1 MIYAPVRYNIVY
13 SEQAPVAQGIEQRTS
28 NPLVGGSNPPRRT
41 KIIGFGAACLRTL
54 CMVRQMHKIT
64 LIRGDGIGP
73 EIAEATVKIIEK
85 TGVKITWEEAVA
97 GQEALKNEGNPL
109 PEKTIAS
116 IRQNRLALKG
126 PLTTQVGK
134 GFRSINVA
142 LRREFGLFANLR
154 PVRSFSGVKS
164 LYQDLNLVVVR
175 ENTEDL
181 YAGIERQVGEDQAE
195 SIKVITRKAS
205 EKIAEFAFDYA
216 VKQGRKK
223 VTAIHKANI
232 MKLSDGLF
240 LKSVRGIAGGYPSI
254 AFNELIVDNAAMQLV
269 LNPYQF
275 DVIVA
280 PNLYGDILSD
290 LCAGLIGGLGLA
302 PAANIG
308 DEVSIFEPVH
318 GSAPDLA
325 GEKVANPTAMIL
337 SAVLML
343 RQIGE
348 IEAADRIEKA
358 LAAVIKK
365 GRHTTPDLGGSS
377 STLEMADAVIA
388 WLEKG

>member
-1 MIYAPVRYNIVY
+1 
-13 SEQAPVAQGIEQRTS
+13 
-28 NPLVGGSNPPRRT
+28 
-41 KIIGFGAACLRTL
+41 
-54 CMVRQMHKIT
+54 MHKIT

-73 EIAEATVKIIEK
+73 EIAEATIKIIDK

-109 PEKTIAS
+109 PEKTILS
-116 IRQNRLALKG
+116 IRQNGLALKG

-181 YAGIERQVGEDQAE
+181 YAGIERQVGADQAE

-205 EKIAEFAFDYA
+205 EKIAAFAFDYA
-216 VKQGRKK
+216 VQQGRKK

-240 LKSVRGIAGGYPSI
+240 LESVRGIAGGYPSI
-254 AFNELIVDNAAMQLV
+254 AFNDLIVDNAAMQLV

-308 DEVSIFEPVH
+308 DEASIFEPVH

-325 GEKVANPTAMIL
+325 GKKVANPTAMLL

-348 IEAADRIEKA
+348 IEAADRIEIA
-358 LAAVIKK
+358 LAAVIKT
-365 GRHTTPDLGGSS
+365 GRYTTPDLGGSS
-377 STLEMADAVIA
+377 STLQMADAVIA
-388 WLEKG
+388 LIERG

>member
-1 MIYAPVRYNIVY
+1 
-13 SEQAPVAQGIEQRTS
+13 
-28 NPLVGGSNPPRRT
+28 
-41 KIIGFGAACLRTL
+41 
-54 CMVRQMHKIT
+54 MHKIT

-73 EIAEATVKIIEK
+73 EIAEATLKIIDK
-85 TGVKITWEEAVA
+85 TGLKIAWEEAVA
-97 GQEALKNEGNPL
+97 GQEALKIEGDPL

-116 IRQNRLALKG
+116 IRSNGLALKG

-142 LRREFGLFANLR
+142 LRREFNLYANLR
-154 PVRSFSGVKS
+154 PVKSFRGVKS

-181 YAGIERQVGEDQAE
+181 YAGIERQVGANQAE
-195 SIKVITRKAS
+195 SIKVITRQAS
-205 EKIAEFAFDYA
+205 ERIARFAFDYA
-216 VKQGRKK
+216 LQQGRKK

-240 LKSVRGIAGGYPSI
+240 LEAVQGIASGYPGI
-254 AFNELIVDNAAMQLV
+254 VFNDLIVDNAAMQLV

-275 DVIVA
+275 EVIVA

-308 DEVSIFEPVH
+308 DQVSIFEPVH

-325 GEKVANPTAMIL
+325 GKKTANPTSMIL

-348 IEAADRIEKA
+348 VEAAERIEEALASVIEA
-358 LAAVIKK
+358 
-365 GRHTTPDLGGSS
+365 GRYTTPDLGGSS
-377 STLEMADAVIA
+377 STSEMADAVIA
-388 WLEKG
+388 KL

>member
-1 MIYAPVRYNIVY
+1 
-13 SEQAPVAQGIEQRTS
+13 
-28 NPLVGGSNPPRRT
+28 
-41 KIIGFGAACLRTL
+41 
-54 CMVRQMHKIT
+54 MHKIT
-64 LIRGDGIGP
+64 LIKGDGIGP
-73 EIAEATVKIIEK
+73 EIAEATIKIIEK

-97 GQEALKNEGNPL
+97 GQEAHKTEGDPL

-142 LRREFGLFANLR
+142 LRQEFGLFANLR

-181 YAGIERQVGEDQAE
+181 YAGIERQVGADQAE

-205 EKIAEFAFDYA
+205 EKIARFAFDYA
-216 VKQGRKK
+216 IQQGRKK

-240 LKSVRGIAGGYPSI
+240 LESVRGIASGYSSI
-254 AFNELIVDNAAMQLV
+254 FFNDLIVDNAAMQLV

-325 GEKVANPTAMIL
+325 GKKVANPTAMIL

-388 WLEKG
+388 EVEKG

>member
-1 MIYAPVRYNIVY
+1 
-13 SEQAPVAQGIEQRTS
+13 
-28 NPLVGGSNPPRRT
+28 
-41 KIIGFGAACLRTL
+41 
-54 CMVRQMHKIT
+54 MHKIT
-64 LIRGDGIGP
+64 LIKGDGIGP
-73 EIAEATVKIIEK
+73 EIAEATIKIIEK

-97 GQEALKNEGNPL
+97 GQEAHKTEGDPL

-134 GFRSINVA
+134 GLRSINVA
-142 LRREFGLFANLR
+142 LRQEFGLFANLR

-181 YAGIERQVGEDQAE
+181 YAGIERQVGADQAE

-205 EKIAEFAFDYA
+205 EKIARFAFDYA
-216 VKQGRKK
+216 IQQGRKK

-240 LKSVRGIAGGYPSI
+240 LESVRGIASGYSSI
-254 AFNELIVDNAAMQLV
+254 FFNDLIVDNAAMQLV

-325 GEKVANPTAMIL
+325 GKKVANPTAMIL

-388 WLEKG
+388 EVEKG

>member
-1 MIYAPVRYNIVY
+1 
-13 SEQAPVAQGIEQRTS
+13 
-28 NPLVGGSNPPRRT
+28 
-41 KIIGFGAACLRTL
+41 
-54 CMVRQMHKIT
+54 MHQVT

-73 EIAEATVKIIEK
+73 EIVEATLKIIEK
-85 TGVKITWEEAVA
+85 TGLKIAWEEAIA
-97 GQEALKNEGNPL
+97 GQEALKTEGDPL

-116 IRQNRLALKG
+116 IRRNGLALKG

-142 LRREFGLFANLR
+142 MRREFGLYANLR
-154 PVRSFSGVKS
+154 PIRSFSGVKA

-181 YAGIERQVGEDQAE
+181 YAGIERQVGADQAE
-195 SIKVITRKAS
+195 SIKVITRKGS
-205 EKIAEFAFDYA
+205 ERIARFAFEYA
-216 VKQGRKK
+216 LQQGRKK

-240 LKSVRGIAGGYPSI
+240 LEAVKSI
-254 AFNELIVDNAAMQLV
+254 ADLYPAITFNDLIVDNAAMQLV
-269 LNPYQF
+269 MNPYQF
-275 DVIVA
+275 EVIVA

-308 DEVSIFEPVH
+308 EEVSIFEPVH

-325 GEKVANPTAMIL
+325 GKKTANPTSMIL

-348 IEAADRIEKA
+348 LEAAERIEEA
-358 LAAVIKK
+358 LAAVLKA
-365 GRHTTPDLGGSS
+365 GLYTTPDLGGRS
-377 STLEMADAVIA
+377 STFEMADAI
-388 WLEKG
+388 LDKF

>member
-1 MIYAPVRYNIVY
+1 
-13 SEQAPVAQGIEQRTS
+13 
-28 NPLVGGSNPPRRT
+28 
-41 KIIGFGAACLRTL
+41 
-54 CMVRQMHKIT
+54 MHQVT

-73 EIAEATVKIIEK
+73 EIVEATLKIIEK
-85 TGVKITWEEAVA
+85 TGLKIAWEEALA
-97 GQEALKNEGNPL
+97 GQEALKTEGDPL

-116 IRQNRLALKG
+116 IRRNGLALKG

-142 LRREFGLFANLR
+142 MRREFGLYANLR
-154 PVRSFSGVKS
+154 PIRSFSGVKA

-181 YAGIERQVGEDQAE
+181 YAGIERQVGADQAE
-195 SIKVITRKAS
+195 SIKVITRKGS
-205 EKIAEFAFDYA
+205 ERIARFAFEYA
-216 VKQGRKK
+216 LQQGRKK

-240 LKSVRGIAGGYPSI
+240 LEAVKSI
-254 AFNELIVDNAAMQLV
+254 ADLYPAITFNDLIVDNAAMQLV
-269 LNPYQF
+269 MNPYQF
-275 DVIVA
+275 EVIVA

-308 DEVSIFEPVH
+308 DQVSIFEPVH

-325 GEKVANPTAMIL
+325 GKKTANPTSMIL

-348 IEAADRIEKA
+348 LEAAERIEEA
-358 LAAVIKK
+358 LAAVLKA
-365 GRHTTPDLGGSS
+365 GRYTTPDLGGSS
-377 STLEMADAVIA
+377 STFEMADAILA
-388 WLEKG
+388 KF

>member
-1 MIYAPVRYNIVY
+1 
-13 SEQAPVAQGIEQRTS
+13 
-28 NPLVGGSNPPRRT
+28 
-41 KIIGFGAACLRTL
+41 
-54 CMVRQMHKIT
+54 VRQMHKIT
-64 LIRGDGIGP
+64 LIKGDGIGP
-73 EIAEATVKIIEK
+73 EIAEATIKIIEK

-97 GQEALKNEGNPL
+97 GQEAHKTEGDPL

-142 LRREFGLFANLR
+142 LRQEFGLFANLR

-181 YAGIERQVGEDQAE
+181 YAGIERQVGADQAE

-205 EKIAEFAFDYA
+205 EKIARFAFDYA
-216 VKQGRKK
+216 IQQGRKK

-240 LKSVRGIAGGYPSI
+240 LESVRGIASGYSSI
-254 AFNELIVDNAAMQLV
+254 FFNDLIVDNAAMQLV

-325 GEKVANPTAMIL
+325 GKKVANPTAMVL

-348 IEAADRIEKA
+348 TDAADRIEKA
-358 LAAVIKK
+358 IAAVIKK

-388 WLEKG
+388 EVEKG

>member
-1 MIYAPVRYNIVY
+1 LFLEVR
-13 SEQAPVAQGIEQRTS
+13 
-28 NPLVGGSNPPRRT
+28 
-41 KIIGFGAACLRTL
+41 K
-54 CMVRQMHKIT
+54 MHKIT

-73 EIAEATVKIIEK
+73 EIAEATLKIIDK
-85 TGVKITWEEAVA
+85 TGLKIAWEEAVA
-97 GQEALKNEGNPL
+97 GQEALKIEGDPL

-116 IRQNRLALKG
+116 IRSNGLALKG

-142 LRREFGLFANLR
+142 LRREFNLYANLR
-154 PVRSFSGVKS
+154 PVKSFRGVKS

-181 YAGIERQVGEDQAE
+181 YAGIERQVGANQAE
-195 SIKVITRKAS
+195 SIKVITRQAS
-205 EKIAEFAFDYA
+205 ERIARFAFDYA
-216 VKQGRKK
+216 LQQGRKK

-240 LKSVRGIAGGYPSI
+240 LEAVQGIASGYPGI
-254 AFNELIVDNAAMQLV
+254 VFNDLIVDNAAMQLV

-275 DVIVA
+275 EVIVA

-308 DEVSIFEPVH
+308 DQVSIFEPVH

-325 GEKVANPTAMIL
+325 GKKTANPTSMIL

-348 IEAADRIEKA
+348 VEAAERIEEALASVIEA
-358 LAAVIKK
+358 
-365 GRHTTPDLGGSS
+365 GRYTTPDLGGSS
-377 STLEMADAVIA
+377 STSEMADAVIA
-388 WLEKG
+388 KL

>member
-1 MIYAPVRYNIVY
+1 
-13 SEQAPVAQGIEQRTS
+13 
-28 NPLVGGSNPPRRT
+28 
-41 KIIGFGAACLRTL
+41 
-54 CMVRQMHKIT
+54 MHRIT

-73 EIAEATVKIIEK
+73 EIAEATLKIIEK
-85 TGVKITWEEAVA
+85 TGIKITWEEAVA
-97 GQEALKNEGNPL
+97 GQDALKNEGNPL

-116 IRQNRLALKG
+116 IRRNKLALKG

-154 PVRSFSGVKS
+154 PVKSFRGVKS

-181 YAGIERQVGEDQAE
+181 YAGIERQIGADQAE

-205 EKIAEFAFDYA
+205 EKIAVFAFDYA
-216 VKQGRKK
+216 VQQGRKK

-240 LKSVRGIAGGYPSI
+240 LEAVRDIAKGYPGI
-254 AFNELIVDNAAMQLV
+254 VFNDLIVDNAAMQLV

-308 DEVSIFEPVH
+308 DQVSIFEPVH

-325 GEKVANPTAMIL
+325 GMKAANPTAMIL

-343 RQIGE
+343 RQLGE

-358 LAAVIKK
+358 LAAVIKT
-365 GRHTTPDLGGSS
+365 GRYTTPDLGGGG
-377 STLEMADAVIA
+377 STFEMADAVIA
-388 WLEKG
+388 KL

>member
-1 MIYAPVRYNIVY
+1 LFLEVR
-13 SEQAPVAQGIEQRTS
+13 
-28 NPLVGGSNPPRRT
+28 
-41 KIIGFGAACLRTL
+41 K
-54 CMVRQMHKIT
+54 MHKIT

-73 EIAEATVKIIEK
+73 EIAEATLKIIDK
-85 TGVKITWEEAVA
+85 TGLKIAWEEAVA
-97 GQEALKNEGNPL
+97 GQEALKIEGDPL

-116 IRQNRLALKG
+116 IRSNGLALKG

-142 LRREFGLFANLR
+142 LRREFNLYANLR
-154 PVRSFSGVKS
+154 PVKSFRGVKS

-181 YAGIERQVGEDQAE
+181 YAGIERQVGANQAE
-195 SIKVITRKAS
+195 SIKVITRQAS
-205 EKIAEFAFDYA
+205 ERIARFAFDYA
-216 VKQGRKK
+216 LQQGRKK

-240 LKSVRGIAGGYPSI
+240 LEAVQGIASGYPGI
-254 AFNELIVDNAAMQLV
+254 VFNDLIVDNAAMQLV

-275 DVIVA
+275 EVIVA

-308 DEVSIFEPVH
+308 DQVSIFEPVH

-325 GEKVANPTAMIL
+325 GKKTANPTSMIL

-348 IEAADRIEKA
+348 VEAAERIEEA
-358 LAAVIKK
+358 LAAVIEA
-365 GRHTTPDLGGSS
+365 GRYTTPDLGGSS
-377 STLEMADAVIA
+377 STSEMADAVIA
-388 WLEKG
+388 KL

>member
-1 MIYAPVRYNIVY
+1 MHIV
-13 SEQAPVAQGIEQRTS
+13 
-28 NPLVGGSNPPRRT
+28 
-41 KIIGFGAACLRTL
+41 
-54 CMVRQMHKIT
+54 T

-73 EIAEATVKIIEK
+73 EITEATVKILEK
-85 TGVKITWEEAVA
+85 SGVKISWEEAVA
-97 GQEALKNEGNPL
+97 GQEALKNDGNPL

-116 IRQNRLALKG
+116 IRSNGLALKG

-142 LRREFGLFANLR
+142 LRREFNLYANLR
-154 PVRSFSGVKS
+154 PIRSFSGVKA

-181 YAGIERQVGEDQAE
+181 YAGIERQVGADQAE
-195 SIKVITRKAS
+195 SIKIITRKAS
-205 EKIAEFAFDYA
+205 EKIARFAFDYA
-216 VKQGRKK
+216 VQQGRKK

-240 LKSVRGIAGGYPSI
+240 LEAVRGIAGGYPGI

-269 LNPYQF
+269 MNPYQF
-275 DVIVA
+275 EVIVA

-308 DEVSIFEPVH
+308 DQVSIFEPVH

-325 GEKVANPTAMIL
+325 GKKTANPTSMIL

-348 IEAADRIEKA
+348 VEAAVRIEEA
-358 LAAVIKK
+358 LAAVIKA
-365 GRHTTPDLGGSS
+365 GSHTTPDLGGGS
-377 STLEMADAVIA
+377 STFEMADAIITR
-388 WLEKG
+388 LEKG

>member
-1 MIYAPVRYNIVY
+1 MRKV
-13 SEQAPVAQGIEQRTS
+13 
-28 NPLVGGSNPPRRT
+28 
-41 KIIGFGAACLRTL
+41 
-54 CMVRQMHKIT
+54 T

-73 EIAEATVKIIEK
+73 EITEATLKIIEK
-85 TGVKITWEEAVA
+85 TGLKLTWEEVVA
-97 GQEALKNEGNPL
+97 GQEALKTEGDPL

-116 IRQNRLALKG
+116 IRRNGLALKG
-126 PLTTQVGK
+126 PLTTEVGK

-154 PVRSFSGVKS
+154 PVRSLSGVKA

-205 EKIAEFAFDYA
+205 EKIARFAFEYA
-216 VKQGRKK
+216 LQQGRKK

-240 LKSVRGIAGGYPSI
+240 LEAVRSIAAGYPVI
-254 AFNELIVDNAAMQLV
+254 IFNDLIVDNAAMQLV
-269 LNPYQF
+269 MNPYQF
-275 DVIVA
+275 EVIVA

-308 DEVSIFEPVH
+308 DHVAIFEPVH

-325 GEKVANPTAMIL
+325 GKKAANPTAMIL

-348 IEAADRIEKA
+348 VETADRVEKA
-358 LAAVIKK
+358 LAAVLKA
-365 GRHTTPDLGGSS
+365 GRFTTHDLGGSS
-377 STLEMADAVIA
+377 STFEMADAVIA
-388 WLEKG
+388 KL

>member
-1 MIYAPVRYNIVY
+1 
-13 SEQAPVAQGIEQRTS
+13 
-28 NPLVGGSNPPRRT
+28 
-41 KIIGFGAACLRTL
+41 
-54 CMVRQMHKIT
+54 MVRQMHKIT
-64 LIRGDGIGP
+64 LIKGDGIGP
-73 EIAEATVKIIEK
+73 EISEATLKIIDK
-85 TGVKITWEEAVA
+85 ADVKITWEEAVA

-116 IRQNRLALKG
+116 IRRNGLALKG
-126 PLTTQVGK
+126 PLTTEVGK

-142 LRREFGLFANLR
+142 LRQEFGLFANLR

-181 YAGIERQVGEDQAE
+181 YAGIERQVGADQAE

-205 EKIAEFAFDYA
+205 EKIAVFAFDYA
-216 VKQGRKK
+216 LQQGRKK

-240 LKSVRGIAGGYPSI
+240 LESVRGIAGGYPSI
-254 AFNELIVDNAAMQLV
+254 FFNDLIVDNAAMQLV

-325 GEKVANPTAMIL
+325 GKKVANPTAMIL
-337 SAVLML
+337 SAVLMM

-348 IEAADRIEKA
+348 TEAADRIEKA
-358 LAAVIKK
+358 IEAVINA
-365 GRHTTPDLGGSS
+365 GRYTTPDLGGHS
-377 STLEMADAVIA
+377 STLEMADAVMAMI
-388 WLEKG
+388 ERG

>member
-1 MIYAPVRYNIVY
+1 
-13 SEQAPVAQGIEQRTS
+13 
-28 NPLVGGSNPPRRT
+28 
-41 KIIGFGAACLRTL
+41 
-54 CMVRQMHKIT
+54 MHKVT

-73 EIAEATVKIIEK
+73 EITEATLKIIEK
-85 TGVKITWEEAVA
+85 TGLKLTWEEAVA
-97 GQEALKNEGNPL
+97 GQEALKTEGDPL

-116 IRQNRLALKG
+116 IRRNGLALKG
-126 PLTTQVGK
+126 PLTTEVGK

-154 PVRSFSGVKS
+154 PVRSFSGVKA

-205 EKIAEFAFDYA
+205 EKIARFAFEYA
-216 VKQGRKK
+216 LQQGRKK

-240 LKSVRGIAGGYPSI
+240 LEAVKSIAAGYPDI
-254 AFNELIVDNAAMQLV
+254 IFNDLIVDNAAMQLV
-269 LNPYQF
+269 MNPYQF
-275 DVIVA
+275 EVIVA

-308 DEVSIFEPVH
+308 DHVAIFEPVH

-325 GEKVANPTAMIL
+325 GKKAANPTAMIL

-348 IEAADRIEKA
+348 VETADRVEKA
-358 LAAVIKK
+358 LAAVLKA
-365 GRHTTPDLGGSS
+365 GRFTTHDLGGSS
-377 STLEMADAVIA
+377 STFEMADAVIA
-388 WLEKG
+388 KL

>member
-1 MIYAPVRYNIVY
+1 
-13 SEQAPVAQGIEQRTS
+13 
-28 NPLVGGSNPPRRT
+28 
-41 KIIGFGAACLRTL
+41 
-54 CMVRQMHKIT
+54 MHKIT
-64 LIRGDGIGP
+64 LIKGDGIGP
-73 EIAEATVKIIEK
+73 EIAEATIKIIEK
-85 TGVKITWEEAVA
+85 TGVKITWEEVVA
-97 GQEALKNEGNPL
+97 GQEALKTEGDPL

-142 LRREFGLFANLR
+142 LRQEFGLFANLR

-181 YAGIERQVGEDQAE
+181 YAGIERQVGADQAE

-205 EKIAEFAFDYA
+205 EKIARFAFDYA
-216 VKQGRKK
+216 IQQGRKK

-240 LKSVRGIAGGYPSI
+240 LESVRGIASGYSSI
-254 AFNELIVDNAAMQLV
+254 FFNDLIVDNAAMQLV

-325 GEKVANPTAMIL
+325 GKKVANPTAMVL

-348 IEAADRIEKA
+348 TDAADRIEKA
-358 LAAVIKK
+358 IAAVIKK

-388 WLEKG
+388 EVEKG

>member
-1 MIYAPVRYNIVY
+1 
-13 SEQAPVAQGIEQRTS
+13 
-28 NPLVGGSNPPRRT
+28 
-41 KIIGFGAACLRTL
+41 
-54 CMVRQMHKIT
+54 MHKIT
-64 LIRGDGIGP
+64 LIKGDGIGP
-73 EIAEATVKIIEK
+73 EIAEATIKIIEK

-97 GQEALKNEGNPL
+97 GQEAHKTEGDPL

-142 LRREFGLFANLR
+142 LRQEFGLFANLR

-181 YAGIERQVGEDQAE
+181 YAGIERQVGADQAE

-205 EKIAEFAFDYA
+205 EKIARFAFDYA
-216 VKQGRKK
+216 IQQGRKK

-240 LKSVRGIAGGYPSI
+240 LESVRGIASGYSSI
-254 AFNELIVDNAAMQLV
+254 FFNDLIVDNAAMQLV

-325 GEKVANPTAMIL
+325 GKKVANPTAMVL

-348 IEAADRIEKA
+348 TDAADRIEKA
-358 LAAVIKK
+358 IAAVIKK

-388 WLEKG
+388 EVEKG

>member
-1 MIYAPVRYNIVY
+1 
-13 SEQAPVAQGIEQRTS
+13 
-28 NPLVGGSNPPRRT
+28 
-41 KIIGFGAACLRTL
+41 
-54 CMVRQMHKIT
+54 MHTVT

-73 EIAEATVKIIEK
+73 EIVEATVKILEK

-97 GQEALKNEGNPL
+97 GQEALKFEGDPL
-109 PEKTIAS
+109 PEKTTSS
-116 IRQNRLALKG
+116 IRRNKLALKG

-142 LRREFGLFANLR
+142 LRQEFGLFANLR
-154 PVRSFSGVKS
+154 PVISFSGVKS

-181 YAGIERQVGEDQAE
+181 YAGIERQVGADQAE
-195 SIKVITRKAS
+195 SIKIITRKAS
-205 EKIAEFAFDYA
+205 EKIAGFAFDYA
-216 VKQGRKK
+216 VQQGRKK

-240 LKSVRGIAGGYPSI
+240 LEAVRGIAGGYPTI
-254 AFNELIVDNAAMQLV
+254 AFNDLIVDNAAMQLV
-269 LNPYQF
+269 MNPYQF

-308 DEVSIFEPVH
+308 DQVSIFEPVH

-325 GEKVANPTAMIL
+325 GKKLANPTAMIL

-348 IEAADRIEKA
+348 VEAADRIEEA
-358 LAAVIKK
+358 LAAILKA

-377 STLEMADAVIA
+377 STSEMADAVIA
-388 WLEKG
+388 KL